1 MVSHSMED
9 VANYATRIA
18 VLEHGAL
25 ALLGEPLLSRLRTQ
39 TERLVYGIYR
49 GSYRI
54 ETAKLQEDAVPL
66 GVLRLLAEETEA
78 LQ

>member
-1 MVSHSMED
+1 MGLSNV
-9 VANYATRIA
+9 IA
-18 VLEHGAL
+18 LLDPEVLAIGGGV

-66 GVLRLLAEETEA
+66 GVLRLLAEEKEA

>member
-1 MVSHSMED
+1 MSLP
-9 VANYATRIA
+9 IC
-18 VLEHGAL
+18 LPGL
-25 ALLGEPLLSRLRTQ
+25 FLLLDAPAGGMFRPFQNFSLHES
-39 TERLVYGIYR
+39 GIYR